1 MATLGEVAT
10 ISRPIAFHQVS
21 SVVTDL
27 DRSVAFYSGLLGLEV
42 RSRTR
47 CEMGRLQIA
56 GTGVEWP
63 GSGED
68 WSTEPV
74 EVVLLELGGVRIELA
89 QPLNPGRARAT
100 GPGDESLPSSSHVAL
115 KVNDVRELR
124 QELEAAGVRFLTPLL
139 VFPEDGRRPWIWCRC
154 EDPDGHQ
161 VELVEEMPASYQ
173 LERMAERMREAR
185 AQRELTLK
193 EVAAQSSISA
203 AHLSQVER
211 GETVPSVPTLLAIS
225 SALGVSPDYFF
236 RAMSEGGPP
245 GSSGTAPRSQTP
257 RPETD
262 ASGNRTAHAGDRPAY
277 LDSSGD
283 VDWQWLTAP
292 NASVSLARVR
302 YEAGAAAET
311 SGAEVSGSASCAVLE
326 GTVLAELGSTHNV
339 LSPGSSVSYDI
350 SAPHRFSNPGDV
362 PAVGIWGFHTF

>member
-1 MATLGEVAT
+1 LGEVT
-10 ISRPIAFHQVS
+10 NISRPIAFHHVS

-47 CEMGRLQIA
+47 CEMGRLQVA

-63 GSGED
+63 GSGDD

-100 GPGDESLPSSSHVAL
+100 GPGGDSLPSSSHVAL
-115 KVNDVRELR
+115 KVSDVRELR
-124 QELEAAGVRFLTPLL
+124 RKLEAAGVRFLTPLL
-139 VFPEDGRRPWIWCRC
+139 VFPEEGRRPWIWCRC

-173 LERMAERMREAR
+173 LERMAERLREAR

-236 RAMSEGGPP
+236 RAMSESGLPSTP
-245 GSSGTAPRSQTP
+245 GTAPRSQPPHPVREAT
-257 RPETD
+257 
-262 ASGNRTAHAGDRPAY
+262 GNGGAHADDRPAY
-277 LDSSGD
+277 LDISGE
-283 VDWQWLTAP
+283 VDWRWLTAP
-292 NASVSLARVR
+292 NASVRLASVR

-311 SGAEVSGSASCAVLE
+311 DGADASGNASCAVLE
-326 GTVLAELGSTHNV
+326 GTVLAEVGSTHNV
-339 LSPGSSVSYDI
+339 LSPGSSISYDI